1 MIILACIVLIVMAL
15 LGAPLFVVFGLTAL
29 VLFVGAN
36 TGIIVLSEEHYKLAT
51 SPHLMTIPMF
61 TFAGFLMAE
70 SNAARRLVRVSR
82 ALLGW
87 MPGGLAIVV
96 VAACAFF
103 TTFTGAS
110 GVTIIAL
117 GGLLYPML
125 LEEKYPKNFSL
136 GLITSSGSI
145 GLLFPPSLPIILY
158 GIVANTSI
166 DDLFVAGVL
175 PGALIIGMMGA
186 FALVVGVRSKVNRT
200 AFQLQEAVSAVWE
213 AKWELAVPLVV
224 VFGIYGLPDAL
235 AGALGVDGSGLVT
248 IAEASVL
255 CTLYLLVIETAVY
268 KDLKLFSSDP
278 NTPSVGRA
286 LRESMVMVGAIMCI
300 LGVSLGFTNYLIQEE
315 VPTQILGFIQEYVQS
330 RATFLILLTVF
341 LLIVGCLMDIFS
353 AIVVV
358 VPLIAP
364 IAAQYGV
371 HPVHLGII
379 FLANLELGYLTP
391 PVGLNLFIS
400 SLTFNR
406 PVVELYRLVIPFLVL
421 LLVAL
426 LIITYW
432 PGLSLMMLPEAAP

>member
-1 MIILACIVLIVMAL
+1 M
-15 LGAPLFVVFGLTAL
+15 
-29 VLFVGAN
+29 
-36 TGIIVLSEEHYKLAT
+36 
-51 SPHLMTIPMF
+51 
-61 TFAGFLMAE
+61 
-70 SNAARRLVRVSR
+70 
-82 ALLGW
+82 
-87 MPGGLAIVV
+87 
-96 VAACAFF
+96 
-103 TTFTGAS
+103 
-110 GVTIIAL
+110 TIIAL
-117 GGLLYPML
+117 GGLLYPMM
-125 LEEKYPKNFSL
+125 LEEKYPKDFSL

-175 PGALIIGMMGA
+175 PGTLIIGMVGA
-186 FALVVGVRSKVNRT
+186 FALVVGVKSKVNRT
-200 AFQLQEAVSAVWE
+200 AFQASEAWSAVWE

-224 VFGIYGLPDAL
+224 IFGIYGLPDGL
-235 AGALGVDGSGLVT
+235 AKAVGVDGSGLVT

-255 CTLYLLVIETAVY
+255 CTLYLLLIETLIY
-268 KDLKLFSSDP
+268 KDLKMFSSDP
-278 NTPSVGRA
+278 AQPSVGRA

-315 VPTQILGFIQEYVQS
+315 VPMKILGVIQEYVQS
-330 RATFLILLTVF
+330 RTTFLILLTIF

-406 PVVELYRLVIPFLVL
+406 PVVELYKLVIPFLIL

-432 PGLSLMMLPEAAP
+432 PGLSLMMLDAPAP